1 MGEHHQ
7 HIQSTSH
14 HTQLADQSHPHP
26 HHHLAGKQ
34 SAQIEEKF
42 GFMETTTTD
51 SFRKKEVHF
60 FLAFAKEHLSV
71 LEGLLSAA
79 TTFTSPKIHLLGKN
93 ITNVQ
98 INRNDNKD

>member
-1 MGEHHQ
+1 MGEYHQ

-14 HTQLADQSHPHP
+14 HTQLADQSHPHR

-51 SFRKKEVHF
+51 SFSKKEVHF
-60 FLAFAKEHLSV
+60 FPCVRHRAIRSRGTAIRCYNLH
-71 LEGLLSAA
+71 
-79 TTFTSPKIHLLGKN
+79 FTRKALVGQEYHKCP
-93 ITNVQ
+93 
-98 INRNDNKD
+98 D